1 MDFSRSERI
10 AEEIKRSVSKT
21 INNDLKDPRLN
32 GLISVTRVNVTR
44 DLRYAKIFISLFG
57 EENTKDEIFDVL
69 KNAKGYIRRELASNL
84 RIRFVPEIT
93 FKLDESMEY
102 SAHIQK
108 LLNEVSRQEQKNED
122 D

>member
-57 EENTKDEIFDVL
+57 EENTKDEVFDVL